1 MKRFPGSTREAPI
14 VGILLAAGAGTRFG
28 GDKLMHPLPDGR
40 PMAVAAASALV
51 RALPES
57 VAVVRPGNDAL
68 ERALAAA
75 GLTVT
80 VCADAAEGMGASLA
94 HGIRST
100 DDAAGWVIALADMPF
115 VKPATIAAV
124 AQKIAAGATLC
135 APSVGGLRGH
145 PVGLSA
151 AYRSELEALHGDAGA
166 RDILRRDAAR
176 LELVAVDDS
185 GVLRDIDARADLPSE
200 T

>member
-1 MKRFPGSTREAPI
+1 MSAREGPI

-40 PMAVAAASALV
+40 PIAVAAASALV
-51 RALPES
+51 QALPQS

-75 GLTVT
+75 GLAVT

-94 HGIRST
+94 HGIRTS

-124 AQKIAAGATLC
+124 AQKLAAGATLC
-135 APSVGGLRGH
+135 APSVAGLRGH

-176 LELVAVDDS
+176 LELIAVDDP
-185 GVLRDIDARADLPSE
+185 GALRDIDTRADLRGK